1 MKQPRHLLVETIG
14 ARTLNIVDAKLLA
27 QEIAAYLLSENRV
40 NELDSIMRDVI
51 AYRAERGVVEAE
63 AVSAHELTNNVKD
76 DIKVLMKQNYPDAK
90 SVTIS
95 ERIDTNVVGGVRVV
109 LPHEQLDLTVRSKLA
124 NFKRLT
130 MAGKE

>member
-14 ARTLNIVDAKLLA
+14 AKTLTIADTKKLAL
-27 QEIAAYLLSENRV
+27 EIAAYLLLENRV
-40 NELDSIMRDVI
+40 HELDSVMRDVI

-63 AVSAHELTNNVKD
+63 AVSAHELTNNVKE

-90 SVTIS
+90 TITIS
-95 ERIDTNVVGGVRVV
+95 ERIDESVIGGVRVV
-109 LPHEQLDLTVRSKLA
+109 LPHEQLDLTVRSKLS